1 MSKNH
6 PNDNIYSILG
16 KLQALQP
23 TPQEKHDAT
32 VKSIYESVEAQGSIL
47 KGLRE
52 VSSTE
57 QRLAEQF
64 AAEGKDQGKPGKTFA
79 KIAKSAGEHYGSAEA
94 GKRVAGAVKA
104 KLAKQ
109 GKLEEKW
116 GTEMHTAEKD
126 KGMFKGKTQAE
137 LKSQLAKL
145 KASGPHEKG
154 SDAYKKQ
161 NQIEFALRAKH
172 KFGKVG
178 EQNIGPGTGGMEE
191 DIASFGMGEEHTLDE
206 KAPPGMEDMVMKLK
220 KEYPGHPE
228 KAFATAWSIYNKKHG
243 KKSEGMEEAKHIGTY
258 GTEYYKSDDFKGK
271 DSDDYGTKEPKAKK
285 PKQDRRGAPIKA
297 ASDRSDASLPWGGK
311 PPKDTYKHQKG
322 SFVHNVKDISRNP
335 EADAAFARDEKIAK
349 AKGHKKPASE
359 SKLAQRFNNIMEGR
373 MIDESGETLEHIL
386 NRFRAEVK
394 AFEKGGEIDR
404 DLYDALYDYYVE
416 CGEMPYG
423 VQKARTDDP
432 LNWVCNKLDAE
443 IGNLAY
449 GRDPANAEGYGI
461 EDEGIEG
468 KFPHVSV
475 PGKDTLLKT
484 PVTPWE
490 KAKAVAKDTAKGMM
504 GHKDVEHFGTG
515 HPQESVEPTMEAEL
529 NELAKLAGLKI
540 ADEGN
545 AFTGKL
551 AKTEKGD
558 KFELDGKTY
567 KDTSDLDEGTC
578 PTCNAKPCACNEGNE
593 FSGELAKAK
602 AQHKDTFNVD
612 GKEYPVKE
620 SITTLKDIASLAGI
634 ATEGKDYGDTDIE
647 ETPTYDNTPEEETY
661 DEEVLLKGGDG
672 EVAGQEK
679 KMSKYGAARFSDNPM
694 AMKKEVEEGVNPLDT
709 LGRKLLKA
717 YESIKIQK

>member
-1 MSKNH
+1 MSNNLYNILNSFNKLTAKEETAIPKQTIAESVDPRGSVLEGVAKIEAKLQQQFAESEKWIQKAVDPKKKGDLHKALHVAQGEKIPKGKIEKASHSKNAH
-6 PNDNIYSILG
+6 LRHMAQFAKNVAHEDVALDEAMSPLERYLNDVVTG
-16 KLQALQP
+16 DHKTDWATHQA
-23 TPQEKHDAT
+23 
-32 VKSIYESVEAQGSIL
+32 GL
-47 KGLRE
+47 KYKAD
-52 VSSTE
+52 
-57 QRLAEQF
+57 QKAKRLA
-64 AAEGKDQGKPGKTFA
+64 
-79 KIAKSAGEHYGSAEA
+79 
-94 GKRVAGAVKA
+94 KRSGTT
-104 KLAKQ
+104 KQ
-109 GKLEEKW
+109 
-116 GTEMHTAEKD
+116 TD
-126 KGMFKGKTQAE
+126 
-137 LKSQLAKL
+137 
-145 KASGPHEKG
+145 
-154 SDAYKKQ
+154 
-161 NQIEFALRAKH
+161 
-172 KFGKVG
+172 
-178 EQNIGPGTGGMEE
+178 EQNMGPGTGGMEE

-243 KKSEGMEEAKHIGTY
+243 KKSEGMEEAKHIGKY

-432 LNWVCNKLDAE
+432 LNWVCNKLDAK

>member
-191 DIASFGMGEEHTLDE
+191 DIASFGMGAEHTLDE
-206 KAPPGMEDMVMKLK
+206 KAPPGMEKMVMKLK

-243 KKSEGMEEAKHIGTY
+243 KAEESREACAECSGMEEAVHIGKY
-258 GTEYYKSDDFKGK
+258 GTEYY
-271 DSDDYGTKEPKAKK
+271 GTKDFTGDDEDAPKAKSTEK
-285 PKQDRRGAPIKA
+285 KGRGRPTKA
-297 ASDRSDASLPWGGK
+297 STGEKTSQERMPWGGK
-311 PPKDTYKHQKG
+311 PPKTDANPTKKWPKASTTVHKISESMNLVGQRLVEGLNFKKMAEETHQSIDELMSELQRDISHYKATGNCSEKLKDFLQVHSHGKKQMADEAAMEASAKG
-322 SFVHNVKDISRNP
+322 IGHDLVTPAQRLAPTQSKPGVMGAVKDV
-335 EADAAFARDEKIAK
+335 
-349 AKGHKKPASE
+349 AKGASNWLRGKP
-359 SKLAQRFNNIMEGR
+359 
-373 MIDESGETLEHIL
+373 ETGPTYE
-386 NRFRAEVK
+386 EV
-394 AFEKGGEIDR
+394 
-404 DLYDALYDYYVE
+404 
-416 CGEMPYG
+416 
-423 VQKARTDDP
+423 DP
-432 LNWVCNKLDAE
+432 LE
-443 IGNLAY
+443 
-449 GRDPANAEGYGI
+449 E
-461 EDEGIEG
+461 
-468 KFPHVSV
+468 
-475 PGKDTLLKT
+475 
-484 PVTPWE
+484 
-490 KAKAVAKDTAKGMM
+490 
-504 GHKDVEHFGTG
+504 
-515 HPQESVEPTMEAEL
+515 EL
-529 NELAKLAGLKI
+529 NELAKLAGLKV

-551 AKTEKGD
+551 KSTPKGG
-558 KFELDGKTY
+558 KFDLDGKEYT
-567 KDTSDLDEGTC
+567 DTSALDES
-578 PTCNAKPCACNEGNE
+578 PEADYKHVIEYAKHYMIAKQIDALASEDVDAIATELGLPMDEVTDYLYDVGLAPVDEGNA
-593 FSGELAKAK
+593 FSGKLAQAK
-602 AQHKDTFNVD
+602 AQHKDHFELG
-612 GKEYPVKE
+612 GKEIEVKE
-620 SITTLKDIASLAGI
+620 ADAPVEEPTVDPVNRPKPEFKTMRQSTMNPGEGDAG
-634 ATEGKDYGDTDIE
+634 
-647 ETPTYDNTPEEETY
+647 
-661 DEEVLLKGGDG
+661 
-672 EVAGQEK
+672 EK
-679 KMSKYGAARFSDNPM
+679 KMFGGRGDNRMTQQPNVP
-694 AMKKEVEEGVNPLDT
+694 AKPVRSVKEAFAQMEAHLAKE
-709 LGRKLLKA
+709 
-717 YESIKIQK
+717 YESIKKVSK

>member
-1 MSKNH
+1 MSN
-6 PNDNIYSILG
+6 NLYNILNSFNKLTAKEETAIPKQTIAESVDPRGSVLEG
-16 KLQALQP
+16 VAKIEAKLQQ
-23 TPQEKHDAT
+23 
-32 VKSIYESVEAQGSIL
+32 
-47 KGLRE
+47 
-52 VSSTE
+52 
-57 QRLAEQF
+57 QF
-64 AAEGKDQGKPGKTFA
+64 AE
-79 KIAKSAGEHYGSAEA
+79 S
-94 GKRVAGAVKA
+94 
-104 KLAKQ
+104 
-109 GKLEEKW
+109 EKW
-116 GTEMHTAEKD
+116 IQ
-126 KGMFKGKTQAE
+126 KT
-137 LKSQLAKL
+137 
-145 KASGPHEKG
+145 GV
-154 SDAYKKQ
+154 
-161 NQIEFALRAKH
+161 AKH
-172 KFGKVG
+172 KGDLHKALHVTQGEKIPAGKIEKASHSKNAHLRHMAQFAKNVAHEDVALDEAMSPLERYLNDVVTG
-178 EQNIGPGTGGMEE
+178 DHKTDWATHQAGLKYKADQKAKRLAKRSGTTKQTDEQNMGPGTGGMEE